1 MCRNN
6 LENIKLGNVHSSVE
20 REMIENCLW
29 RVQEFGWQ
37 RLLGNIRQTRNDGRM
52 GEQMIFYREEVMW
65 NIFRFFQSGTVEPPT
80 EGTMINKID
89 NI

>member
-1 MCRNN
+1 
-6 LENIKLGNVHSSVE
+6 
-20 REMIENCLW
+20 
-29 RVQEFGWQ
+29 
-37 RLLGNIRQTRNDGRM
+37 
-52 GEQMIFYREEVMW
+52 MIFYSEEVMW